1 MANPKRAVSTADR
14 RSVSTADKRAVPTAG
29 KESKSA
35 VKQLIRYL
43 EVDQESKLETIVT
56 KPSDAERED
65 SVENVSDKADVNTVL
80 AIAETSKLS
89 AY

>member
-1 MANPKRAVSTADR
+1 MSTADR

-65 SVENVSDKADVNTVL
+65 SIENVSDKADVNTVL